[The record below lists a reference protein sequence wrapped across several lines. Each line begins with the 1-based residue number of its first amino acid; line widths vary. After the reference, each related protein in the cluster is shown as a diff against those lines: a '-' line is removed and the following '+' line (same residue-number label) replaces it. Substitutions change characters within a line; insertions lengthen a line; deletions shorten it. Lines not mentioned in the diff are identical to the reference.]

1 MTWITNKLL
10 LVIMT
15 IWTLWVCA
23 WERADINSPYLK
35 WFNKCW
41 DAKENSGGV
50 VWKEFCAIMK
60 YLSLHYTH
68 KHDEAEKHYKYTE
81 LVDMTP
87 FVYRGYAEED
97 WDTLVNQ
104 IYMVGGN
111 QKTTP
116 KKSSSKQRKTNLRNQ
131 EVKNVNA
138 PQSAIESVVEL
149 EPEQVVLQEK
159 EEEPKQP
166 QEQPVYYEEDENSI
180 PWRTILVVV
189 LIAAG
194 AGWYFFIRDTGD
206 TTPKDSKSSI
216 EMKDNTPV
224 VEEEKS
230 EPTTPL
236 AFLEEFYKGKYENDD
251 YVKQFVTA
259 NVLKKLKRDY
269 VYDDPSGDCLA
280 TWVFSAYPPGADWG
294 MEAGPLFSKTNIEGK
309 IKVDFKYY
317 YSDGSHKKD
326 YLRTV
331 YLIVTEINGKYL
343 ISDYE
348 VVEDNNQEDE
358 QEAQETEMPLEEKE
372 SQVKKEIEFKPQVT
386 EEREVTKAEDRNIY
400 DNVDQIPSFPSGQRA
415 MISWINRNLR
425 YPAAAAENGV
435 QGTVVCSFVV
445 ERDGSITNV
454 QVKQGIDPSLNKEA
468 VRVLNQ
474 MPRWT
479 PGRNNG
485 STVRVRCT
493 VPVNFSLQ

>member
-1 MTWITNKLL
+1 MRECINCKAQLEDDAIFCGVCGTR
-10 LVIMT
+10 LVMDETEAHVEEAVVSEKKYCIH
-15 IWTLWVCA
+15 C
-23 WERADINSPYLK
+23 
-35 WFNKCW
+35 
-41 DAKENSGGV
+41 GGV
-50 VWKEFCAIMK
+50 LDENGSFCPYCGKTQDVEEEQKE
-60 YLSLHYTH
+60 
-68 KHDEAEKHYKYTE
+68 E
-81 LVDMTP
+81 
-87 FVYRGYAEED
+87 
-97 WDTLVNQ
+97 
-104 IYMVGGN
+104 
-111 QKTTP
+111 
-116 KKSSSKQRKTNLRNQ
+116 
-131 EVKNVNA
+131 
-138 PQSAIESVVEL
+138 PQQESV
-149 EPEQVVLQEK
+149 EPPQPE
-159 EEEPKQP
+159 QP
-166 QEQPVYYEEDENSI
+166 QEQPVYYEEDESSKTWI
-180 PWRTILVVV
+180 WVLLAL

-194 AGWYFFIRDTGD
+194 AGWYFFKDTENTKPDNNIRTNPVEESIE
-206 TTPKDSKSSI
+206 TTPI
-216 EMKDNTPV
+216 
-224 VEEEKS
+224 VEEENN

-259 NVLKKLKRDY
+259 NVLRKLKHDY
-269 VYDDPSGDCLA
+269 VYDDPSGECLA

-294 MEAGPLFSKTNIEGK
+294 MEAGPLFTKTNIEGK

-358 QEAQETEMPLEEKE
+358 QEAQETEMQSEEKE
-372 SQVKKEIEFKPQVT
+372 SQVKKEIEFKPQ
-386 EEREVTKAEDRNIY
+386 EVEKQKTPQAVDMNIY
-400 DNVDQIPSFPSGQRA
+400 EVVDQMPSFPNGQRA
-415 MISWINRNLR
+415 MMSWVNSNLR
-425 YPAAAAENGV
+425 YPVAAAENGV

>member
-1 MTWITNKLL
+1 MYERFGYFYLCCCVNYDYYIGASKMKECINCK
-10 LVIMT
+10 T
-15 IWTLWVCA
+15 IL
-23 WERADINSPYLK
+23 EDDEL
-35 WFNKCW
+35 
-41 DAKENSGGV
+41 
-50 VWKEFCAIMK
+50 FCHECGTKQEIE
-60 YLSLHYTH
+60 
-68 KHDEAEKHYKYTE
+68 EAEAQIEKPQGLEGKKCVHCGE
-81 LVDMTP
+81 VIESDSLFCP
-87 FVYRGYAEED
+87 FCG
-97 WDTLVNQ
+97 
-104 IYMVGGN
+104 
-111 QKTTP
+111 KT
-116 KKSSSKQRKTNLRNQ
+116 QD
-131 EVKNVNA
+131 VKNEQKEE
-138 PQSAIESVVEL
+138 PQPESV
-149 EPEQVVLQEK
+149 EPPQPE
-159 EEEPKQP
+159 QP
-166 QEQPVYYEEDENSI
+166 QEQPVYYEEEENSI
-180 PWRTILVVV
+180 PWRTILVAV

-206 TTPKDSKSSI
+206 TTSKDSNKTNLV
-216 EMKDNTPV
+216 EKPTDYTPV

-280 TWVFSAYPPGADWG
+280 TWVFSAYPPGADWS

-358 QEAQETEMPLEEKE
+358 QETQETEMPLEEKE

>member
-1 MTWITNKLL
+1 MNWIANKLL

-68 KHDEAEKHYKYTE
+68 KHDEAEKHYNYTE

-104 IYMVGGN
+104 IYMVGSN

-116 KKSSSKQRKTNLRNQ
+116 KKSSSKQRKTNSRNQ
-131 EVKNVNA
+131 EVKSVNA
-138 PQSAIESVVEL
+138 PQSAIESVVDV

-159 EEEPKQP
+159 EEVPKRP
-166 QEQPVYYEEDENSI
+166 QEQPVYYEEDEKSKTWI
-180 PWRTILVVV
+180 WIILAL

-224 VEEEKS
+224 VEEES
-230 EPTTPL
+230 NEPTTPL

-280 TWVFSAYPPGADWG
+280 TWVFSAYPPGADWS

-317 YSDGSHKKD
+317 YSDGSHKTD

-358 QEAQETEMPLEEKE
+358 QKTKETEMPSEEKE
-372 SQVKKEIEFKPQVT
+372 LEDGKYTLTDGYMFLTMTKEGSALKGFFYFSRGTYCSPSYDFSCTMGNDNRFKASTYVTSTYQGEISGILKGEVMNVKVNLEIIDKNNG
-386 EEREVTKAEDRNIY
+386 ERELK
-400 DNVDQIPSFPSGQRA
+400 
-415 MISWINRNLR
+415 
-425 YPAAAAENGV
+425 
-435 QGTVVCSFVV
+435 
-445 ERDGSITNV
+445 
-454 QVKQGIDPSLNKEA
+454 
-468 VRVLNQ
+468 VRK
-474 MPRWT
+474 
-479 PGRNNG
+479 
-485 STVRVRCT
+485 
-493 VPVNFSLQ
+493 

>member
-1 MTWITNKLL
+1 MKECPKCKAQLEDDAIFCG
-10 LVIMT
+10 
-15 IWTLWVCA
+15 VCGTRLEMDETEA
-23 WERADINSPYLK
+23 HVEEAVVSEKKYCIH
-35 WFNKCW
+35 C
-41 DAKENSGGV
+41 GGV
-50 VWKEFCAIMK
+50 LDENGSFCP
-60 YLSLHYTH
+60 YC
-68 KHDEAEKHYKYTE
+68 
-81 LVDMTP
+81 
-87 FVYRGYAEED
+87 G
-97 WDTLVNQ
+97 
-104 IYMVGGN
+104 
-111 QKTTP
+111 KT
-116 KKSSSKQRKTNLRNQ
+116 QD
-131 EVKNVNA
+131 VKNEHKEE
-138 PQSAIESVVEL
+138 PQPESV
-149 EPEQVVLQEK
+149 EPPRPE
-159 EEEPKQP
+159 QP
-166 QEQPVYYEEDENSI
+166 QEQPVYYEDDENSI
-180 PWRTILVVV
+180 PWRTILMAV

-224 VEEEKS
+224 VEEES
-230 EPTTPL
+230 NEPTTPL

-358 QEAQETEMPLEEKE
+358 QETQETEMPSEDKE

-493 VPVNFSLQ
+493 VPVNFRLQ

>member
-1 MTWITNKLL
+1 MKECPNCKAQLEDDAIFCGVCGTKL
-10 LVIMT
+10 
-15 IWTLWVCA
+15 
-23 WERADINSPYLK
+23 EADDVQVEETTESEEK
-35 WFNKCW
+35 
-41 DAKENSGGV
+41 
-50 VWKEFCAIMK
+50 FCIHCGK
-60 YLSLHYTH
+60 
-68 KHDEAEKHYKYTE
+68 
-81 LVDMTP
+81 
-87 FVYRGYAEED
+87 
-97 WDTLVNQ
+97 
-104 IYMVGGN
+104 
-111 QKTTP
+111 
-116 KKSSSKQRKTNLRNQ
+116 
-131 EVKNVNA
+131 
-138 PQSAIESVVEL
+138 AIEIGSVFCPFCGEPQDVENV
-149 EPEQVVLQEK
+149 EEEQK
-159 EEEPKQP
+159 EEPQPESVEPPQPEQP

-180 PWRTILVVV
+180 PWRTILLAV

-194 AGWYFFIRDTGD
+194 AGWYFFKDTENTKPDNNIRTNPVEGSIE
-206 TTPKDSKSSI
+206 TTPI
-216 EMKDNTPV
+216 
-224 VEEEKS
+224 VEEENN

-269 VYDDPSGDCLA
+269 VYDDPSGECLA

-358 QEAQETEMPLEEKE
+358 QETKETEMPSEEKE

-400 DNVDQIPSFPSGQRA
+400 DNVDQMPSFPNGQRA
-415 MISWINRNLR
+415 MMSWVNSNLR
-425 YPAAAAENGV
+425 YPAVAAENGV

-485 STVRVRCT
+485 SSVRVRCT